1 MAASFRGDQGLYA
14 VFEQKLHRV
23 GTDDDRGIGVF
34 GRGSYSPPDRN
45 LIDIYADGGF
55 EFVGLS
61 DTRGRMTSSA
71 IVAAYAQLAA
81 TQALDRDFQFIYGA
95 GWPIRSSEALLTA
108 VYQYEVRAGLTLQP
122 NVQFIRHPG
131 GCSTRSARTLTW
143 QTPEGRGGPR
153 PANGCEILTDG
164 GAVCGCRA
172 AVAIAPEA
180 ADGEDRPLATPAFRL
195 VSSDSGPRLLPWS
208 PAPLA
213 QRLAAPA
220 SASR

>member
-1 MAASFRGDQGLYA
+1 MAASFTGDQGLYA

-61 DTRGRMTSSA
+61 DARPHDKFGVA
-71 IVAAYAQLAA
+71 AAYAHVSRRA
-81 TQALDRDFQFIYGA
+81 QALDRDFQFIYGA

-131 GCSTRSARTLTW
+131 GGSTDPLG
-143 QTPEGRGGPR
+143 PLRGKH
-153 PANGCEILTDG
+153 LKD
-164 GAVCGCRA
+164 A
-172 AVAIAPEA
+172 AVLGLRTVAK
-180 ADGEDRPLATPAFRL
+180 F
-195 VSSDSGPRLLPWS
+195 
-208 PAPLA
+208 
-213 QRLAAPA
+213 
-220 SASR
+220 